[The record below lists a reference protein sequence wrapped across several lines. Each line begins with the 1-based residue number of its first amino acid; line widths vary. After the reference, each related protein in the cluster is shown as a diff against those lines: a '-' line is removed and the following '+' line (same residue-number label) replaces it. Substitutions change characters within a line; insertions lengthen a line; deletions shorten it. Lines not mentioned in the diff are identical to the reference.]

1 MRRRKG
7 DSDMRERRPESG
19 RRTFLK
25 GLLTGAGVT
34 AALGMTGK
42 KAAATPK
49 SKKPSTQEPI
59 LYRRTQDV
67 ERYYKTLYT

>member
-1 MRRRKG
+1 MSEKR
-7 DSDMRERRPESG
+7 SESG

-25 GLLTGAGVT
+25 GLLTGAGVA

-42 KAAATPK
+42 KAAAATKPN
-49 SKKPSTQEPI
+49 KPSTREPI
-59 LYRRTQDV
+59 LYRRTEDV